1 MIWIDNFPK
10 KTYKWPTGDEKW
22 ILYSNVEWKR
32 LWGKRNEPLPTTSK
46 AGLHPKKVMLSI
58 WWDWKGVLY
67 YELLSENQT
76 INSSKYCSQLAQMK
90 AVLDKKRP
98 ELVNR
103 KLIIFHQDN
112 ARPHVSLMTR
122 QKLLQLAWEVLIHP
136 QYSPDIAC
144 SDFHLFQSLQN
155 SLNGKNFNS
164 LEDCKRHLEQFFAQN
179 DKKFW
184 EDGIM
189 KLPEKWQ
196 KVVEQ
201 KGEYVVQ

>member
-1 MIWIDNFPK
+1 
-10 KTYKWPTGDEKW
+10 
-22 ILYSNVEWKR
+22 
-32 LWGKRNEPLPTTSK
+32 
-46 AGLHPKKVMLSI
+46 MLCI

-67 YELLSENQT
+67 FELLLENQT
-76 INSSKYCSQLAQMK
+76 INSNKYCCQLDQLK
-90 AVLDKKRP
+90 AALDEKCP

-103 KLIIFHQDN
+103 KCIIFHQDN

-122 QKLLQLAWEVLIHP
+122 QKLLQLGWEVLIHP
-136 QYSPDIAC
+136 PCSPDIAA
-144 SDFHLFQSLQN
+144 SDFHLFRSLQI

-164 LEDCKRHLEQFFAQN
+164 LEDCKRHLDQCFAHK

-196 KVVEQ
+196 TVVEQ
-201 KGEYVVQ
+201 K